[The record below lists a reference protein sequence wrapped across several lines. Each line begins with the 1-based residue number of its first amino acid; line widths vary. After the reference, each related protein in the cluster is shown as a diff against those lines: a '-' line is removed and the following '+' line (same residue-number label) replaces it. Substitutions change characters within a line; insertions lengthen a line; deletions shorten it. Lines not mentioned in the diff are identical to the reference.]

1 MRCPAGSSYIRF
13 SLIAIGFNEG
23 LFLCARRIPRAE
35 LLCVSNIA
43 GNPVTRVL
51 RLREAEIE
59 NRFLALPRQRTHG
72 GTDFPLWPCGF

>member
-1 MRCPAGSSYIRF
+1 VFFLDILFHRMSACFCTPAES
-13 SLIAIGFNEG
+13 
-23 LFLCARRIPRAE
+23 RAPE
-35 LLCVSNIA
+35 LLSVSNIA

-72 GTDFPLWPCGF
+72 GTDLPLWPCGF